1 MIMRI
6 VISIGG
12 SVLVPGLSKDRIE
25 EYAGVVD
32 QIIAEGNS
40 VGIVVGGG
48 RIARDYIEIAREF
61 GSNESELDQMGI
73 AITRVNAQLLMLGI
87 DHKFGQLPPQDYE
100 SAKQIL
106 HQEGVV
112 VMGGVAPGQTTDAVG
127 AALAEYTDADLL
139 IYATSVDGVYD
150 SDPKLNPKATRYDE
164 LSPGELVEII
174 SSMEMIAGNPAPVDL
189 LASKLI
195 ERSGIKTVVIDGSD
209 PKNVINAVLHGKYN
223 GTIINSDMK

>member
-1 MIMRI
+1 MRI

-73 AITRVNAQLLMLGI
+73 AITRVNAQL
-87 DHKFGQLPPQDYE
+87 
-100 SAKQIL
+100 
-106 HQEGVV
+106 
-112 VMGGVAPGQTTDAVG
+112 
-127 AALAEYTDADLL
+127 
-139 IYATSVDGVYD
+139 
-150 SDPKLNPKATRYDE
+150 
-164 LSPGELVEII
+164 
-174 SSMEMIAGNPAPVDL
+174 
-189 LASKLI
+189 
-195 ERSGIKTVVIDGSD
+195 
-209 PKNVINAVLHGKYN
+209 
-223 GTIINSDMK
+223 

>member
-1 MIMRI
+1 MMRI

-32 QIIAEGNS
+32 QIIENGHS

-48 RIARDYIEIAREF
+48 RIARDYIEIARDF

-73 AITRVNAQLLMLGI
+73 AITRVNSQLLMLGI
-87 DHKFGQLPPQDYE
+87 NHKFGQLPPKDYE

-106 HQEGVV
+106 QQEGVV

-150 SDPKLNPKATRYDE
+150 EAPKLNPNATRFDE
-164 LSPGELVEII
+164 LTPGELVEII
-174 SSMEMIAGNPAPVDL
+174 SGMEMVAGNPAPVDL

-195 ERSGIKTVVIDGSD
+195 ERSGIKTVVIDGSN
-209 PKNVINAVLHGKYN
+209 PTNVLSAVLEGEYS
-223 GTIINSDMK
+223 GTVINSDGK

>member
-1 MIMRI
+1 MR
-6 VISIGG
+6 GRPK
-12 SVLVPGLSKDRIE
+12 VLL
-25 EYAGVVD
+25 A
-32 QIIAEGNS
+32 
-40 VGIVVGGG
+40 
-48 RIARDYIEIAREF
+48 
-61 GSNESELDQMGI
+61 
-73 AITRVNAQLLMLGI
+73 
-87 DHKFGQLPPQDYE
+87 QDYE

-164 LSPGELVEII
+164 LAPGELVEII

>member
-1 MIMRI
+1 MTKHLEDMKNVKRDTRKGD
-6 VISIGG
+6 VRSI
-12 SVLVPGLSKDRIE
+12 I
-25 EYAGVVD
+25 
-32 QIIAEGNS
+32 
-40 VGIVVGGG
+40 
-48 RIARDYIEIAREF
+48 YIEDTPRYYSSILPLIYKETLF
-61 GSNESELDQMGI
+61 H
-73 AITRVNAQLLMLGI
+73 TKQLI
-87 DHKFGQLPPQDYE
+87 DKSLNNTQRLLHMRGRPKVLLAQDYE

-174 SSMEMIAGNPAPVDL
+174 SSMEMIAGTPAPVDL

-195 ERSGIKTVVIDGSD
+195 ERSCIKTVVIDGSD